1 MSNALKSIPA
11 LLGAA
16 VMLTGCGGT
25 PASPTGSLLAGNTRV
40 PAAFPNRS
48 TSWMLP
54 ETKTTSL
61 LYVSNAGTSDVT
73 IYTYL
78 DGKGLVLVGQLTGF
92 SFPTGMCTDS
102 AGDVWIPDYDTR
114 KIQEFAHGG
123 TSPIFT
129 ISERI
134 GHPYDCAIDPNTGN
148 LAVANQQPGNKHDL
162 DGQVIVYP
170 RGSHQG
176 QAYQPEHGFS
186 EVDFLAYDNKSN
198 LFADGAENDYG
209 NGLFKLAKGATEL
222 TPLTIS
228 GATLYGPGAVNW
240 IKPTLLVGD
249 QNLGNKGTPGAYK
262 LFISGSTATVVGS
275 LTFAG
280 TQQMYG
286 FWRRAGRVV
295 VPDHLGNVVRIY
307 NLSDGTL
314 YSKFGTEINLPF
326 GAVVSQ

>member
-1 MSNALKSIPA
+1 MTNGLKSALA

-16 VMLTGCGGT
+16 AMLTGCGGT
-25 PASPTGSLLAGNTRV
+25 PASPTGSVLAGNTGV

-48 TSWMLP
+48 NSWMVP

-114 KIQEFAHGG
+114 KIEEFAHGG
-123 TSPIFT
+123 TTPIFT
-129 ISERI
+129 ISQRT
-134 GHPYDCAIDPNTGN
+134 GHPYDCAIDSNTGD
-148 LAVANQQPGNKHDL
+148 LAVANQQPGNRRGQ
-162 DGQVIVYP
+162 DGQILVYGK
-170 RGSHQG
+170 GSHQG
-176 QAYQPEHGFS
+176 RTYQPEHGFS

-209 NGLFKLAKGATEL
+209 NGLFKLAKGATQL
-222 TPLTIS
+222 TPLAIS
-228 GATLYGPGAVNW
+228 GATLYAPDAVNW

-249 QNLGNKGTPGAYK
+249 QNLGNTGTSGAYK
-262 LFISGSTATVVGS
+262 LFISGSTATVVGT

-286 FWRRAGRVV
+286 FWRRAGLVI
-295 VPDHLGNVVRIY
+295 VPDHLGNVVRTY
-307 NLSDGTL
+307 SLSDGTL
-314 YSKFGTEINLPF
+314 VSKFGTEISLPF

>member
-1 MSNALKSIPA
+1 M
-11 LLGAA
+11 
-16 VMLTGCGGT
+16 V
-25 PASPTGSLLAGNTRV
+25 
-40 PAAFPNRS
+40 PNRS
-48 TSWMLP
+48 TSWMTP
-54 ETKTTSL
+54 QTKTTSL
-61 LYVSNAGTSDVT
+61 LYVSNAGAQDVT
-73 IYTYL
+73 VYTYL
-78 DGKGLVLVGQLTGF
+78 DGSGLVLVGKLTGF

-114 KIQEFAHGG
+114 KIEEFAHGG

-129 ISERI
+129 ISERV
-134 GHPYDCAIDPNTGN
+134 GHPFDCAVDPNTGN
-148 LAVANQQPGNKHDL
+148 LAVTNQQPGNRRSL
-162 DGQVIVYP
+162 DGQVVVYAK
-170 RGSHQG
+170 GSHQG
-176 QAYQPEHGFS
+176 RSYQPQNGFS

-209 NGLFKLAKGATEL
+209 NGLFKLAKGASEL

-228 GATLYGPGAVNW
+228 GGALHTPGAVNW

-249 QNLGNKGTPGAYK
+249 NDLNGEGTPGAYK
-262 LFISGSTATVVGS
+262 LFVSGSTATVVNS

-295 VPDHLGNVVRIY
+295 VPDHLGNLVRIY
-307 NLSDGTL
+307 NLSDGTF
-314 YSKFGTEINLPF
+314 YSKFDTDINLPF